1 MLETARSP
9 QGGGDRGPRSG
20 TYRHVQYIDVVI
32 VHYPS
37 TKDVLECLETLEG
50 AEARVASVTVVNND
64 SPEQIGPEMFAGRDV
79 KVLHRD
85 NNDGFGTAAN
95 SGSTEGDASL
105 ILLIN
110 PDVRLDPESFSSLVS
125 LIGSDGIGAAAPRLV
140 LPDGQPQSG
149 PAGYSPGVLAV
160 ASHAFQVPGW
170 FPGRWFE
177 RPLFLGR
184 SKVEETNGGGP
195 IAREVDW
202 VSGACM
208 LVRRQAFEQVGGFDP
223 RFFMYGED
231 MDLCFR
237 LKREGWR
244 VVYCPSEWAEHR
256 HVSSADSASHRAAP
270 ITWLDGLDRLYS
282 IHCPKRRRVLH
293 LVSACGFAL
302 RSVAYSLRI
311 AKPHSQ
317 GAGAGRRMAQYA
329 RHATRLAIRS

>member
-1 MLETARSP
+1 VVELCSRTEQR
-9 QGGGDRGPRSG
+9 
-20 TYRHVQYIDVVI
+20 VQNIDVVI

-50 AEARVASVTVVNND
+50 ADARVASITVVNND

-79 KVLHRD
+79 NVLNRD
-85 NNDGFGTAAN
+85 TNDGFGTAAN
-95 SGSTEGDASL
+95 SGSTQGDASL

-125 LIGSDGIGAAAPRLV
+125 LVGSDGIGAAAPRLV
-140 LPDGQPQSG
+140 LPNGEPQSG
-149 PAGYSPGVLAV
+149 PAGYSPGFLSV
-160 ASHAFQVPGW
+160 ASHAFQVPDW
-170 FPGRWFE
+170 FPGGWFE
-177 RPLFLGR
+177 RPIFLRR
-184 SKVEETNGGGP
+184 SQAAETNGGGP
-195 IAREVDW
+195 IVREVDW

-208 LVRRQAFEQVGGFDP
+208 LVRRQAFEQVGGFDH

-244 VVYCPSEWAEHR
+244 VVYCPTEYAEH
-256 HVSSADSASHRAAP
+256 HHLSSADSVDHRAAP
-270 ITWLDGLDRLYS
+270 ITWLEGLDRLYS
-282 IHCPKRRRVLH
+282 IHCPKRRRL
-293 LVSACGFAL
+293 LNMVSACGFAL

-311 AKPHSQ
+311 AKPRSQ
-317 GAGAGRRMAQYA
+317 GDGAGRRMAQCA